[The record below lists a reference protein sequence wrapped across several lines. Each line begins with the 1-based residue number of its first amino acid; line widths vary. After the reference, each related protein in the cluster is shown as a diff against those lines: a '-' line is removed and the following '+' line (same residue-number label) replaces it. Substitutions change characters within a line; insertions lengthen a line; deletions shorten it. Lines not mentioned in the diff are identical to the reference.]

1 MGRPLVQP
9 LAPMAGAALAMRRAL
24 AHPLA
29 PVAGVAL
36 AAVVYLAIRP
46 ATADMAAHAFRA
58 WLFDTEGMTVWN
70 AQWYG
75 GHHVLGY
82 SMLFAPLAA
91 WPGPAWVG
99 ALGAIAATA
108 LFVPLARAAAPS
120 PRAATA
126 ATWLFAA
133 GVLSNLVIGR
143 MPFTLGIA
151 LAVGAWLCAERE
163 GRGWRVAAGAAA
175 LACVLASPVAGAF
188 LALAAAARAAGS
200 GRAEI
205 GRAAA
210 LAVPVAVGGATMAT
224 LFPEGGDDRFVATAF
239 WPMLA
244 VAVAGAALLAP
255 GRRALRA
262 GALLYVA
269 VLVGA
274 FVIPT
279 PFGQNALRLPVLL
292 GPALLVLAPRAAAPR
307 AAIAVVL
314 VALVYLQWLPAVRA
328 VAEAQGDPSTE
339 ASFYDEP
346 RAFLDRVVQPGER
359 VEVAFT
365 HNHWEAAHL
374 ATAVPLARG
383 WERQLDEKA
392 NPLFYDGR
400 PLTAARYHRWLHE
413 TGVRWVALP
422 DAPLDYSADA
432 EARLLERGLPY
443 LRLAH
448 ESPGWR
454 IWEVRDPS
462 PPASGDARMVA
473 ADPSGFELEAGG
485 PTVVRQRYTRWW
497 SSDEA
502 CVSRAPGGWTR
513 VTPVEGGRVRVHAGF
528 PMGDGPDCDEPLAGG

>member
-1 MGRPLVQP
+1 V
-9 LAPMAGAALAMRRAL
+9 RRVL

-29 PVAGVAL
+29 PVVGAAL
-36 AAVVYLAIRP
+36 AAIAYLAIRP

-99 ALGAIAATA
+99 ALGAIAAVA
-108 LFVPLARAAAPS
+108 AFVPLAREAAPT
-120 PRAATA
+120 PAAATA

-133 GVLSNLVIGR
+133 GVLSNVVIGR

-151 LAVGAWLCAERE
+151 LAVAAWLCAER
-163 GRGWRVAAGAAA
+163 GSVAWLVLAGVLA

-188 LALAAAARAAGS
+188 LVLAAAARALGS
-200 GRAEI
+200 GGRLDLT
-205 GRAAA
+205 RAAVLA
-210 LAVPVAVGGATMAT
+210 LPVTVGGGTMAA

-239 WPMLA
+239 WPMLVIA
-244 VAVAGAALLAP
+244 VAAAAMLAP
-255 GRRALRA
+255 GRRTLRA
-262 GALLYVA
+262 GALLYLC

-274 FVIPT
+274 FFIPT

-292 GPALLVLAPRAAAPR
+292 GPALLVLAPRVAVPR
-307 AAIAVVL
+307 AAFATVL

-328 VAEAQGDPSTE
+328 VAEAHGDPSTQ
-339 ASFYDEP
+339 ASFFADP
-346 RAFLDRVVQPGER
+346 RAFLESHAQPGER

-374 ATAVPLARG
+374 ASVVPLARG

-400 PLTAARYHRWLHE
+400 PLTPERYHRWLRDAA
-413 TGVRWVALP
+413 VRWVALP
-422 DAPLDYSADA
+422 AKDVPLDYSAKA
-432 EARLLERGLPY
+432 EAALLRSGLPY
-443 LRLAH
+443 LTVAH
-448 ESPGWR
+448 RSPEWE
-454 IWEVRDPS
+454 IWEVNDAT
-462 PPASGDARMVA
+462 PPASGGARVTAALPNGFDVDAR
-473 ADPSGFELEAGG
+473 S

-497 SSDEA
+497 RSDGA
-502 CVSRAPGGWTR
+502 CVTEAPGGWTR
-513 VTPVEGGRVRVHAGF
+513 VTPVGTDRVRVRAGLRT
-528 PMGDGPDCDEPLAGG
+528 GNGPDCTSGLAGAK

>member
-1 MGRPLVQP
+1 V
-9 LAPMAGAALAMRRAL
+9 AGAALAAL
-24 AHPLA
+24 A
-29 PVAGVAL
+29 
-36 AAVVYLAIRP
+36 YLAVRP

-99 ALGAIAATA
+99 ALGAVAATA
-108 LFVPLARAAAPS
+108 AFVPIARAAAPT
-120 PRAATA
+120 PGAATA

-133 GVLSNLVIGR
+133 GVLSNVVIGR

-151 LAVGAWLCAERE
+151 LAVTAWLCAERE
-163 GRGWRVAAGAAA
+163 RPAWRVLAAVLA
-175 LACVLASPVAGAF
+175 LASVLASPVAGAF
-188 LALAAAARAAGS
+188 LALAAAARAAGL
-200 GRAEI
+200 GRPEF

-210 LAVPVAVGGATMAT
+210 LALPVAVGGATMAT

-255 GRRALRA
+255 SRRALRV
-262 GALLYVA
+262 GAVMYVV

-292 GPALLVLAPRAAAPR
+292 GPALLMLAPRAAAPR
-307 AAIAVVL
+307 LAIAGVL

-328 VAEAQGDPSTE
+328 VEEAHGDPSTE
-339 ASFYDEP
+339 ESFFAEP
-346 RAFLDRVVQPGER
+346 RAFLDRVVRPGER

-400 PLTAARYHRWLHE
+400 PLTPWRYHRWLHE
-413 TGVRWVALP
+413 AAVRWVALP
-422 DAPLDYSADA
+422 DAPLDYSAVA
-432 EARLLERGLPY
+432 EARLLERGTAY

-454 IWEVRDPS
+454 IWEVRDAS
-462 PPASGDARMVA
+462 APASDGARVTA
-473 ADPSGFELEAGG
+473 AGPAGFEVEAVG

-497 SSDEA
+497 RSDSA

-513 VTPVEGGRVRVHAGF
+513 VTPVRGSHVRVDAGF
-528 PMGDGPDCDEPLAGG
+528 PMSDGPDCTEALAGG

>member
-1 MGRPLVQP
+1 MRRF
-9 LAPMAGAALAMRRAL
+9 LAHPAAPVAGAALASIA
-24 AHPLA
+24 
-29 PVAGVAL
+29 
-36 AAVVYLAIRP
+36 YLAIQP

-99 ALGAIAATA
+99 AIGAVAATA
-108 LFVPLARAAAPS
+108 AFVPLARAAAPT
-120 PRAATA
+120 PAAA
-126 ATWLFAA
+126 AGATWLFAA
-133 GVLSNLVIGR
+133 GVLSNVVIGR

-151 LAVGAWLCAERE
+151 LAVGAWLCAEKP
-163 GRGWRVAAGAAA
+163 GPAWRAGAAVLA
-175 LACVLASPVAGAF
+175 LASVLASPVAGAF
-188 LALAAAARAAGS
+188 LALAAAARAVGS
-200 GRAEI
+200 GRPEL
-205 GRAAA
+205 GRAAV
-210 LAVPVAVGGATMAT
+210 LAIPVAIGGATMAT

-255 GRRALRA
+255 NRRALRA

-269 VLVGA
+269 VLVAA
-274 FVIPT
+274 FVLPT

-292 GPALLVLAPRAAAPR
+292 GPALIVLAPRAGAPR
-307 AAIAVVL
+307 MAVAGVL

-328 VAEAQGDPSTE
+328 VAESQGDPSTE
-339 ASFYDEP
+339 ASFYEGP
-346 RAFLDRVVQPGER
+346 REFLDGVVRPGER

-374 ATAVPLARG
+374 ATSVPLARG

-400 PLTAARYHRWLHE
+400 PLTASRYHRWLRE
-413 TGVRWVALP
+413 SAVRWVALP
-422 DAPLDYSADA
+422 DAPLDYSAEA
-432 EARLLERGLPY
+432 EARLLDRGASY

-454 IWEVRDPS
+454 IWEVTDAS
-462 PPASGDARMVA
+462 PPASDGATVTA
-473 ADPSGFELEAGG
+473 AGPNGFEVESGG

-497 SSDEA
+497 RSDGA
-502 CVSRAPGGWTR
+502 CLSRAPGGWTR
-513 VTPVEGGRVRVHAGF
+513 VTPVGAGPVRVETGF
-528 PMGDGPDCDEPLAGG
+528 PRGGGPDCPEALAGG

>member
-1 MGRPLVQP
+1 
-9 LAPMAGAALAMRRAL
+9 MRHAL

-29 PVAGVAL
+29 PVVGVAL
-36 AAVVYLAIRP
+36 AAIAYLAIRP

-99 ALGAIAATA
+99 AIGALAAVAAFT
-108 LFVPLARAAAPS
+108 PLARSAAPS
-120 PRAATA
+120 PGAATA
-126 ATWLFAA
+126 ATWLFAL
-133 GVLSNLVIGR
+133 GVLSNVVIGR

-151 LAVGAWLCAERE
+151 LAVAAWLCAERAA
-163 GRGWRVAAGAAA
+163 RGGQVPWTAAA
-175 LACVLASPVAGAF
+175 SLLALGSVLASPVAGAF
-188 LALAAAARAAGS
+188 LMLAAAARAVGLGHAEL
-200 GRAEI
+200 GRAT
-205 GRAAA
+205 A
-210 LAVPVAVGGATMAT
+210 LAVPVALGGGAMAL

-262 GALLYVA
+262 AALLYVA

-279 PFGQNALRLPVLL
+279 PFGQNALRLGVLL
-292 GPALLVLAPRAAAPR
+292 GPAVLLLAPRAGAPR
-307 AAIAVVL
+307 AALAVVV

-328 VAEAQGDPSTE
+328 VAEAHGDPATE
-339 ASFYDEP
+339 EAFYSEA
-346 RAFLDRVVQPGER
+346 RAFLDGVVQPGER

-400 PLTAARYHRWLHE
+400 PLTAARYHRWLRE
-413 TGVRWVALP
+413 AGVAWVALP
-422 DAPLDYSADA
+422 DAPLDYSAEA
-432 EARLLERGLPY
+432 EARLLDRGAPF

-448 ESPGWR
+448 RSEGWR
-454 IWEVRDPS
+454 IWEVRDAP
-462 PPASGDARMVA
+462 PPASGGARVLRA
-473 ADPSGFELEAGG
+473 GPNGFVVETGG

-497 SSDEA
+497 RSEGA
-502 CVSRAPGGWTR
+502 CVSEAPGGWTR
-513 VTPVEGGRVRVHAGF
+513 VTPVEGGRVQVRAGF
-528 PMGDGPDCDEPLAGG
+528 GPSQEPPCGELLAGG

>member
-1 MGRPLVQP
+1 MRPLAHP
-9 LAPMAGAALAMRRAL
+9 IAPVVGAALAAL
-24 AHPLA
+24 A
-29 PVAGVAL
+29 
-36 AAVVYLAIRP
+36 YLLIQP

-58 WLFDTEGMTVWN
+58 WLFDTQGLTVWN

-99 ALGAIAATA
+99 ALGAVAATA
-108 LFVPLARAAAPS
+108 AFVPLARAAAPS
-120 PRAATA
+120 PGAAAA

-133 GVLSNLVIGR
+133 GVLSNVVIGR

-151 LAVGAWLCAERE
+151 LAVAAWLCAERPAVA
-163 GRGWRVAAGAAA
+163 WRAAAAVLA

-188 LALAAAARAAGS
+188 LVLAAAARAAGNGS
-200 GRAEI
+200 VAF
-205 GRAAA
+205 AATLA
-210 LAVPVAVGGATMAT
+210 LPVVVGGVTMAL

-244 VAVAGAALLAP
+244 VAVAAAALLAP
-255 GRRALRA
+255 ERRTLRA
-262 GALLYVA
+262 GVVLYLV
-269 VLVGA
+269 VLVAA

-292 GPALLVLAPRAAAPR
+292 GPALLVLAPRATAPR
-307 AAIAVVL
+307 AALAGVL

-328 VAEAQGDPSTE
+328 VAESHGDPSTE
-339 ASFYDEP
+339 EAFFAEP
-346 RAFLDRVVQPGER
+346 RAFLADAVRPGER

-400 PLTAARYHRWLHE
+400 PLTAARYHRWLRDSA
-413 TGVRWVALP
+413 VSWVALP
-422 DAPLDYSADA
+422 DAPLDYSAEA
-432 EARLLERGLPY
+432 EGRLLDRGLPY

-448 ESPGWR
+448 ESADWK
-454 IWEVRDPS
+454 IWQVRDAA
-462 PPASGDARMVA
+462 PPASNGARVTA
-473 ADPSGFELEAGG
+473 ADPAGFEVESGG

-497 SSDEA
+497 NSDGA

-513 VTPVEGGRVRVHAGF
+513 VTPVGGSRVRVHAGF
-528 PMGDGPDCDEPLAGG
+528 PMTDGPECSDALAGG

>member
-1 MGRPLVQP
+1 MRPLAHP
-9 LAPMAGAALAMRRAL
+9 IAPVVGAALAAL
-24 AHPLA
+24 A
-29 PVAGVAL
+29 
-36 AAVVYLAIRP
+36 YLAIQP

-99 ALGAIAATA
+99 ALGAVAATA
-108 LFVPLARAAAPS
+108 AFVPIARAAAPS
-120 PRAATA
+120 PGAATA

-133 GVLSNLVIGR
+133 GVLSNVVIGR

-151 LAVGAWLCAERE
+151 LAVAAWLCAERPAWA
-163 GRGWRVAAGAAA
+163 WRAVAAVLA
-175 LACVLASPVAGAF
+175 LLCVLASPVAGAF

-200 GRAEI
+200 GREAL
-205 GRAAA
+205 GQAAT
-210 LAVPVAVGGATMAT
+210 LAVPVAAGGATMAL
-224 LFPEGGDDRFVATAF
+224 LFPEGGDDRFGATAF

-244 VAVAGAALLAP
+244 ISVAAAALLAP
-255 GRRALRA
+255 GRRSLRV
-262 GALLYVA
+262 GA
-269 VLVGA
+269 VLYIVVLIGA
-274 FVIPT
+274 FAIPT

-292 GPALLVLAPRAAAPR
+292 GPVLLVLAPRATAPR
-307 AAIAVVL
+307 AAIAGVL
-314 VALVYLQWLPAVRA
+314 VVLVYLQWLPAVRA
-328 VAEAQGDPSTE
+328 VAEADGDPSTE
-339 ASFYDEP
+339 ESFFAAP
-346 RAFLDRVVQPGER
+346 RAFLDDAVQPGER

-374 ATAVPLARG
+374 ASAVPLARG

-400 PLTAARYHRWLHE
+400 PLTPERYHRWLHE
-413 TGVRWVALP
+413 SAVRWVALP
-422 DAPLDYSADA
+422 DAPLDYSAEA
-432 EARLLERGLPY
+432 EARLLERGTPY

-448 ESPGWR
+448 SSPGWR
-454 IWEVRDPS
+454 IWEVRDAR
-462 PPASGDARMVA
+462 PPASGGARVTA
-473 ADPSGFELEAGG
+473 AGPAGFDVETGG

-497 SSDEA
+497 RSDRA

-513 VTPVEGGRVRVHAGF
+513 VTPVRGGHVRVRAGF
-528 PMGDGPDCDEPLAGG
+528 PPGDGPDCAKVVTTR

>member
-1 MGRPLVQP
+1 
-9 LAPMAGAALAMRRAL
+9 MRRVL

-29 PVAGVAL
+29 PVVGAALAGVA
-36 AAVVYLAIRP
+36 YLALRP

-99 ALGAIAATA
+99 VLASLAATA
-108 LFVPLARAAAPS
+108 AFIPLARAAAPS
-120 PRAATA
+120 PAAA
-126 ATWLFAA
+126 AGAVWLFAA
-133 GVLSNLVIGR
+133 GVLSNVVIGR

-151 LAVGAWLCAERE
+151 FAVGAWLCAEQR
-163 GRGWRVAAGAAA
+163 RTAWRVVAAGLS
-175 LACVLASPVAGAF
+175 LATVLASPVAGAF
-188 LALAAAARAAGS
+188 LVLAAAARAAAS
-200 GRAEI
+200 GRS
-205 GRAAA
+205 A
-210 LAVPVAVGGATMAT
+210 LVPATVLGLPVIVGGGAMAI

-244 VAVAGAALLAP
+244 IALAGALLLAP
-255 GRRALRA
+255 RPRI

-269 VLVGA
+269 VLVAA

-292 GPALLVLAPRAAAPR
+292 GPALIVLAPRTGAPR
-307 AAIAVVL
+307 GAIAFVI

-328 VAEAQGDPSTE
+328 VAEAHGDPSTQ
-339 ASFYDEP
+339 ASFYAGP
-346 RAFLDRVVQPGER
+346 RGFLEHAVQPGQR

-365 HNHWEAAHL
+365 HNHWEVADL
-374 ATAVPLARG
+374 ASAVPLARG

-400 PLTAARYHRWLHE
+400 PLTADRYHRWLQDS
-413 TGVRWVALP
+413 GVAWVALP
-422 DAPLDYSADA
+422 DAPLDYSAQA
-432 EARLLERGLPY
+432 EARLLEGGLPY
-443 LRLAH
+443 LKLAWR
-448 ESPGWR
+448 SPDWR
-454 IWEVRDPS
+454 IWQVRDAT
-462 PPASGDARMVA
+462 PPASDGARITA
-473 ADPSGFELEAGG
+473 ALPNGFDVDTSR

-497 SSDEA
+497 RSSTA

-513 VTPVEGGRVRVHAGF
+513 VVPVESDHVSVRAGLDPGR
-528 PMGDGPDCDEPLAGG
+528 GPDCPHALATK

>member
-1 MGRPLVQP
+1 
-9 LAPMAGAALAMRRAL
+9 MRRAL
-24 AHPLA
+24 AHPFA
-29 PVAGVAL
+29 PVVGVAL
-36 AAVVYLAIRP
+36 AGVAYLAIRP

-99 ALGAIAATA
+99 VLGAIAATA
-108 LFVPLARAAAPS
+108 AFVPLARGVAAS
-120 PRAATA
+120 PGSAAA

-133 GVLSNLVIGR
+133 GVLSNVVIGR

-151 LAVGAWLCAERE
+151 LAVAAWLCAERP
-163 GRGWRVAAGAAA
+163 GAAWRVGAAVLA

-188 LALAAAARAAGS
+188 LVLAAAGLAIARP
-200 GRAEI
+200 RD
-205 GRAAA
+205 A
-210 LAVPVAVGGATMAT
+210 LAPAAVLALPVIIGGGTMAV

-244 VAVAGAALLAP
+244 VAVAGAMMLAP
-255 GRRALRA
+255 RLRA
-262 GALLYVA
+262 GALLYVV
-269 VLVGA
+269 VLVAA
-274 FVIPT
+274 FAIPT

-292 GPALLVLAPRAAAPR
+292 GPALLVLAPRVGVPR
-307 AAIAVVL
+307 AAMATVL
-314 VALVYLQWLPAVRA
+314 VTLLYLQWLPAVRA
-328 VAEAQGDPSTE
+328 VAEAHGDPSTS
-339 ASFYDEP
+339 AAFFADP
-346 RAFLDRVVQPGER
+346 RAFLGEVVQPGER

-365 HNHWEAAHL
+365 HNHWEVAHL
-374 ATAVPLARG
+374 ASVVPLARG

-400 PLTAARYHRWLHE
+400 SLTADRYHGWLRNQA
-413 TGVRWVALP
+413 VRWVALP
-422 DAPLDYSADA
+422 NAPLDYSAKA

-443 LRLAH
+443 LKLVHR
-448 ESPGWR
+448 SPDWR
-454 IWEVRDPS
+454 IWQVRDAT
-462 PPASGDARMVA
+462 PPASDGARVTTA
-473 ADPSGFELEAGG
+473 LPNGFDLDTTG

-497 SSDEA
+497 RSGTA

-513 VTPVEGGRVRVHAGF
+513 ITPVGSDHVRVRAGLR
-528 PMGDGPDCDEPLAGG
+528 PGGGPDCPRPTVAK